1 MSKAIETFF
10 GAWSEADTYA
20 RLKAVEAAMTGDAI
34 YIDPRTSDPLSGA
47 SAISE
52 YVGMF
57 AQMAPGAVAAVID
70 TQVQQGMTRATIAF
84 RMKDGME
91 QMGQY
96 FVESDEAGLITR
108 MVGFVGTGLPA

>member
-1 MSKAIETFF
+1 MATN
-10 GAWSEADTYA
+10 
-20 RLKAVEAAMTGDAI
+20 AI
-34 YIDPRTSDPLSGA
+34 YIDPRTSEPLSGA

-57 AQMAPGAVAAVID
+57 VQMAPGAVAAVVD
-70 TQVQQGMTRATIAF
+70 TQVQHGMTRATIAF

-96 FVESDEAGLITR
+96 FVESNDAGAITR
-108 MVGFVGTGLPA
+108 VVGFVGTGVPA